1 MGKFVKIKIKMVPG
15 GPAGFALRRLAT
27 LGGAGRSFAR
37 LRKPI
42 GTATSR
48 LFSTTLR
55 RKGGEDIAR
64 YRDYAPVNEGA
75 FTTRYSEFIM
85 FFAYWWFFHNLFY
98 DPAHLYGDGMPD
110 PRDWT
115 DEELGIPE
123 D

>member
-1 MGKFVKIKIKMVPG
+1 MGKIKIKMVPG

-55 RKGGEDIAR
+55 RKGGGEDIMR

-75 FTTRYSEFIM
+75 LTTRYSEFIM
-85 FFAYWWFFHNLFY
+85 FFAYCGSSTISSMTLLTCTVTECRT
-98 DPAHLYGDGMPD
+98 P
-110 PRDWT
+110 
-115 DEELGIPE
+115 
-123 D
+123 